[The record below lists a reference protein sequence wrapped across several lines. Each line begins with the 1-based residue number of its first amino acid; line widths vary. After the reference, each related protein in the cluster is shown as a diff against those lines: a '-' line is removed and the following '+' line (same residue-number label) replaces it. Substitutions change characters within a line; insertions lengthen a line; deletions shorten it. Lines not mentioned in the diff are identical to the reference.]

1 MARPMNPVIKG
12 AVTRTVT
19 YTEAD
24 CVTVRIGAD
33 GKAETGTKTIKL
45 FGDYKN
51 DAERF
56 RAACIAEG
64 LKTVAMALNM
74 RTVTELRAQDMRV
87 FIENSQVVDKVPEYE
102 ENVQD

>member
-12 AVTRTVT
+12 TVTRTVT

-33 GKAETGTKTIKL
+33 GKAETGTATIKL
-45 FGDYKN
+45 FGDYKG

-56 RAACIAEG
+56 RSACIAEG
-64 LKTVAMALNM
+64 FKTVAMALNL

-87 FIENSQVVDKVPEYE
+87 FIEHSEVVDKVPEYE
-102 ENVQD
+102 ENVED